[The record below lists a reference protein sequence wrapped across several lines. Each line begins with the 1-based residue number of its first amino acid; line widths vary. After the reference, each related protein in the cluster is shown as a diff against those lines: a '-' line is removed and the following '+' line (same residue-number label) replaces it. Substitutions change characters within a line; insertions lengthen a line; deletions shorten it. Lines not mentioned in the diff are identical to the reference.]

1 MREGVRLLLVRHG
14 HTDWLVPPANRLAG
28 RLPGISLNARGRA
41 EAAAL
46 AERLATAPPDR
57 IVASPLERTVET
69 ATIIGRRVDRPVITD
84 ERIIETAMGPWE
96 GLAVGEIIARFP
108 KAWRTWRTAPT
119 RMTLPG
125 MESVAAI
132 GDRMW
137 LAACEYASA
146 GGTTL
151 LVSHQ
156 DPLLA
161 LICRL
166 LDLPLDAMR
175 RMDLS
180 PGSLTIFEV
189 TDRRPVLVTLN
200 SLSGETALR
209 QGAAP

>member
-1 MREGVRLLLVRHG
+1 MREGARLLLVRHG

-69 ATIIGRRVDRPVITD
+69 ATIIGQRVDRPVITD

-96 GLAVGEIIARFP
+96 GLAVSEIMARAP
-108 KAWRTWRTAPT
+108 EAWRTWRTVPT

-125 MESVAAI
+125 MEPVEAI

-137 LAACEYASA
+137 RAAREYVAVE
-146 GGTTL
+146 GTTL

-180 PGSLTIFEV
+180 PGSLTVFEV
-189 TDRRPVLVTLN
+189 TGRRPVLVTLN
-200 SLSGETALR
+200 SLSGEALLR